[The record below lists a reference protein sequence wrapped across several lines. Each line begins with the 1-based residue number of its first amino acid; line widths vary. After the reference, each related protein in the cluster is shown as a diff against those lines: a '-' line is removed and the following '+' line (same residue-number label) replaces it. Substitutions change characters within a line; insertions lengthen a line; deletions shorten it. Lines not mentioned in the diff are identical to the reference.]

1 MNTKAPATVTDVLA
15 APDLEALGKV
25 EDVARLLN
33 VSRSWVHAH
42 KYELPCLRIDGLLR
56 FDLAQVR
63 SWSHRQQL
71 AAYVASTPSHASP
84 SE

>member
-1 MNTKAPATVTDVLA
+1 LSTKQATSIADILA
-15 APDLEALGKV
+15 APDPESLGKV

-42 KYELPCLRIDGLLR
+42 KHELPCLRIGGLLR

-63 SWSHRQQL
+63 AWSRRQL
-71 AAYVASTPSHASP
+71 AVDGASTGSGVSAAQ
-84 SE
+84 E